1 MRLKTELYDVLIDA
15 IENGIEDPEK
25 LTYAIE
31 DVCGLVLLPII
42 KYCEKHGNITLQC
55 GSEWLYQ
62 DDSAQIDAMKLV
74 GDIFDNLVEYQDE
87 ENENERNS

>member
-1 MRLKTELYDVLIDA
+1 MKLKAELYDVLIDA
-15 IENGIEDPEK
+15 VENGIDDAQK

-42 KYCEKHGNITLQC
+42 KYCEKHGSLSLQC

-62 DDSAQIDAMKLV
+62 SDKAQVDAMKLV
-74 GDIFDNLVEYQDE
+74 GDVLDNLTEYSDE
-87 ENENERNS
+87 DNDNCEN

>member
-1 MRLKTELYDVLIDA
+1 MKLKTELYDVLIDA
-15 IENGIEDPEK
+15 IENGIDDPEK

-42 KYCEKHGNITLQC
+42 KYCEKHGSLSLQC

-62 DDSAQIDAMKLV
+62 CDKAQVDALKLV
-74 GDIFDNLVEYQDE
+74 GDVLDNLTEYSE
-87 ENENERNS
+87 EDDNGEN